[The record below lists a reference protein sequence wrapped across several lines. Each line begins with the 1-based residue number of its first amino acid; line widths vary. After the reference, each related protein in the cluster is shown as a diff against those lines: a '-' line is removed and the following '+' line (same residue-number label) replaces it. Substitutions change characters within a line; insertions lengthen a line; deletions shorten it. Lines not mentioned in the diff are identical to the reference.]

1 MRSNHHVIGFVGP
14 SSVGK
19 TTLLEALVPELQ
31 RRGLWVGVVKH
42 SRHEVDV
49 DRPGKDSARLT
60 AAGADAVVLA
70 AQNQLVTWVG
80 PTNPCMGSTLGATY
94 GDLYDFRHTGSGGI
108 PADSAA

>member
-19 TTLLEALVPELQ
+19 TTLLEAIVPELQ

-49 DRPGKDSARLT
+49 DRPGKDSARLN
-60 AAGADAVVLA
+60 AAGADREPEGAGKSSTSLRLCDGDPGRIRTYDT
-70 AQNQLVTWVG
+70 QLRRLER
-80 PTNPCMGSTLGATY
+80 P
-94 GDLYDFRHTGSGGI
+94 
-108 PADSAA
+108 